1 MNQNMPKNVKSWLIL
16 AVVIIVAILAIV
28 WATLFTPPP
37 PPASPPDFPIFFTL
51 KTVITSVNA
60 TLLIILFIIYVDI
73 YRKTRS
79 KFSLGLLIFTLTML
93 LQVLSSHP
101 LIHQLFGYRGA
112 GLGPFLMLPDFFTL
126 IASVMLLYLAYK

>member
-1 MNQNMPKNVKSWLIL
+1 MNQNMLKNMKFWLIL
-16 AVVIIVAILAIV
+16 AVVIIVVVLAIV

-60 TLLIILFIIYVDI
+60 TLLIILFLIYADI
-73 YRKTRS
+73 YRKTQS
-79 KFSLGLLIFTLTML
+79 KFTLGLLIFTIALL

>member
-1 MNQNMPKNVKSWLIL
+1 MNQNMLKNMKFWLIL
-16 AVVIIVAILAIV
+16 AVVIIVVVLAIV

-60 TLLIILFIIYVDI
+60 TLLIILFLIYADI
-73 YRKTRS
+73 YRKTQS
-79 KFSLGLLIFTLTML
+79 KFTLGLLIFTLALL

-101 LIHQLFGYRGA
+101 LLHQLFGYRGA

>member
-1 MNQNMPKNVKSWLIL
+1 MNQHMPKNVKSWLIL

-28 WATLFTPPP
+28 WATLFTPLP

-79 KFSLGLLIFTLTML
+79 KFSLGLLIFTLALL
-93 LQVLSSHP
+93 LQALSSHP
-101 LIHQLFGYRGA
+101 LLHHLFGYRGA